1 MGLTQPHRGGLSDAG
16 RVISCG
22 TGLLLIG
29 AGLVHVSA
37 AADHA
42 DIALLAVGF
51 LISAYLQVALGGL
64 LIARRPGRLLIGAG
78 VAMTVACVGLWLLSR
93 TVGLQFLGGEP
104 KEPIGFKDAV
114 CVLFEVCSLPGLLLL
129 ASSDLDRLRLPS
141 AALGRQSLRALA
153 AGVTALL
160 LPSVLF
166 GGHHHSHGALAA
178 HAHGATAAAHGARH
192 SAGHGQLALA
202 GGHGGHAGH
211 GAVHSARLHLAA
223 GHQHPAGASHA
234 GHLSA
239 VHAGHTGHLSPGAHL
254 GHSGHSGHVHQL
266 ALGGGGQPVHV
277 HQHAGGGGRHPAGHT
292 HTKGGSGGGH
302 QHGQQHAGGGQ
313 GHSGHPPG
321 DATGAGH
328 HHEPEPQ
335 PGPIEQLEG
344 QVTQL
349 LPPGR

>member
-1 MGLTQPHRGGLSDAG
+1 MGLTQPHRGGLTDAG
-16 RVISCG
+16 RVVSCG

-37 AADHA
+37 AADHE

-78 VAMTVACVGLWLLSR
+78 VAMTIACVGLWLLSR

-114 CVLFEVCSLPGLLLL
+114 CVLFEICSLPGLLLL
-129 ASSDLDRLRLPS
+129 ASRDLDRLRLPS
-141 AALGRQSLRALA
+141 AALGRQSLQAL
-153 AGVTALL
+153 GVGVVALFV
-160 LPSVLF
+160 PAVVF
-166 GGHHHSHGALAA
+166 GGHVHPHSHGALAS
-178 HAHGATAAAHGARH
+178 HGAAHGAGHPAGHTSLSLAGAH
-192 SAGHGQLALA
+192 SA
-202 GGHGGHAGH
+202 H
-211 GAVHSARLHLAA
+211 GASHNAAAHLAA
-223 GHQHPAGASHA
+223 GHQHAPGVPHAAHLSSGHA
-234 GHLSA
+234 GHEGHLVA
-239 VHAGHTGHLSPGAHL
+239 GVHVGHT
-254 GHSGHSGHVHQL
+254 GHVHQL
-266 ALGGGGQPVHV
+266 LAGGQPLHV
-277 HQHAGGGGRHPAGHT
+277 HQHGGGGGRHPAGHT
-292 HTKGGSGGGH
+292 HPKSGSGGGH

-313 GHSGHPPG
+313 DHSGHPPG
-321 DATGAGH
+321 DAAGAGH

-349 LPPGR
+349 LPPRR